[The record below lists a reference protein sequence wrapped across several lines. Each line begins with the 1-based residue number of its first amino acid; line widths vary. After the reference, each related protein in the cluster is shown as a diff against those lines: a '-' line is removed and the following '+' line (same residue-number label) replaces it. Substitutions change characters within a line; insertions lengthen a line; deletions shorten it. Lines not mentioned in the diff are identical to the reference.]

1 MLTIEQGDI
10 IKIDRGKVPFLV
22 VSSDYFNT
30 SGMLVVCPIVPSS
43 DEDALHVRIRGQRTE
58 GVVLCED
65 IASFSARKRGCTSID
80 RIQTGELLEIIYRI
94 QSIFDFFPHAK

>member
-30 SGMLVVCPIVPSS
+30 SGMLVVCPIVPSA

-65 IASFSARKRGCTSID
+65 IVSFSARKRGF
-80 RIQTGELLEIIYRI
+80 QTGELLEIIYRI